1 MEQNSQYLFLPVSAS
16 LLKSLL
22 QGIYLFIKVF
32 VHVRFEHPIPVMRSQ
47 CHDVSIRSI
56 ATRIH
61 VKDEKE
67 ETLRV
72 SEMKADGE
80 NTHTTSSACALLT
93 SSSALGGGR
102 WLASSRMVSTIR
114 QTSRK
119 QAAVAFKNKAPFAR
133 ERACVR
139 RGVTYS
145 ETYGISG

>member
-1 MEQNSQYLFLPVSAS
+1 MERNGQYLFLPISAG

-22 QGIYLFIKVF
+22 QGIYLFIKVLI
-32 VHVRFEHPIPVMRSQ
+32 HVGFEHP
-47 CHDVSIRSI
+47 VSVI
-56 ATRIH
+56 AEPLSRCEHQIDHNTHPRQGRKGGIFAC
-61 VKDEKE
+61 VRNEC
-67 ETLRV
+67 V
-72 SEMKADGE
+72 WE

-93 SSSALGGGR
+93 SSSALGGFR
-102 WLASSRMVSTIR
+102 WLASSRRVSTIR
-114 QTSRK
+114 HVSRK